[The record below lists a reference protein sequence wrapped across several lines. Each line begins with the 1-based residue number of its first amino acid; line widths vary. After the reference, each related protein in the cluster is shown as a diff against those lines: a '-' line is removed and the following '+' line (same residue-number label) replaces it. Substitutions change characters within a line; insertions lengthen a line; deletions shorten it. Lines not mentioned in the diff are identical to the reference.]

1 MAGRRSL
8 YGVYGLVPFA
18 MALIACATSTAFAQL
33 DGFSDSLGLKP
44 RSTPK
49 PVFTTTL
56 TPASAKAGDEVT
68 LTVHVK
74 LPKGFYIYSTTGEF
88 EGRTRIPTEAV
99 GLEAVDAES
108 HAAKERRCLVSQA
121 ALISRQPA

>member
-8 YGVYGLVPFA
+8 YGVYGLVLFA
-18 MALIACATSTAFAQL
+18 MASIACATSNAFAQL

-68 LTVHVK
+68 LTCL
-74 LPKGFYIYSTTGEF
+74 LP
-88 EGRTRIPTEAV
+88 
-99 GLEAVDAES
+99 
-108 HAAKERRCLVSQA
+108 
-121 ALISRQPA
+121 ISGWI